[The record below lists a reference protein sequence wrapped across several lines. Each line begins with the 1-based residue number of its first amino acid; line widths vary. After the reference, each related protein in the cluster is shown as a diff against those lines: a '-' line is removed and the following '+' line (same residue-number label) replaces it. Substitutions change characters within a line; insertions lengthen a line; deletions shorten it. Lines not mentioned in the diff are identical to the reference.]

1 MNPFNVHEQIL
12 NFAVDVG
19 ELMLKSGAET
29 YRVEDTIS
37 RILESNHFKTVN
49 TFVIPTG
56 IMVTI
61 TGDSF
66 PMCTKVVRVKDRTTR
81 LDRIEKLNQL
91 SRDYVSGTITL
102 EEATKLLSEI
112 TNSSGY
118 SAPCTLLWIGLS
130 CAFVSVMFKGGAKE
144 FILSFFIGLLLAV
157 SKQYLSCRQIVNFF
171 VHFICALLVGFCS
184 MGCNIL
190 FQDKINIEPIVIGC
204 IMPLL
209 PGVSFT
215 TAVRDAIGD
224 ELLSGI
230 SRGVEALLI
239 AVAIAAGIGVSF
251 AVSYKLGGML

>member
-12 NFAVDVG
+12 DFAVNVG

-66 PMCTKVVRVKDRTTR
+66 PICTKVVRVKDRTTR

-91 SRDYVSGTITL
+91 SRDYVNNSISL
-102 EEATKLLSEI
+102 EDANKLLAEI
-112 TNSSGY
+112 KAFSGY
-118 SAPCTLLWIGLS
+118 STRYTLLWIGLS
-130 CAFVSVMFKGGAKE
+130 CAFVSIMFKGGPFE
-144 FILSFFIGLLLAV
+144 FVLSFFIGLLFAV
-157 SKQYLSCRQIVNFF
+157 LKDYLNRRQIVNFF
-171 VHFICALLVGFCS
+171 IHFICALLIGFCTMACS
-184 MGCNIL
+184 FL
-190 FQDKINIEPIVIGC
+190 FKEKINIEPIVIGC

-251 AVSYKLGGML
+251 ALSYKLGGVL